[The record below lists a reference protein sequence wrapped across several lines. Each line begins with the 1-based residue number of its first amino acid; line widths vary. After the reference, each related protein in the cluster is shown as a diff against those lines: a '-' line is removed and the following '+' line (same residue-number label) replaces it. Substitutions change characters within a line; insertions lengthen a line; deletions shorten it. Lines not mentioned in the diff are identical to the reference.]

1 MNMHFLET
9 QDWAWDELD
18 QMLQHASELKDTPLQ
33 PLLEGKSIA
42 LLFFNPSCAPEH
54 RLNSGRG
61 NWRESHCAGTR
72 QERLGH
78 GL

>member
-42 LLFFNPSCAPEH
+42 AALL
-54 RLNSGRG
+54 
-61 NWRESHCAGTR
+61 
-72 QERLGH
+72 
-78 GL
+78 

>member
-33 PLLEGKSIA
+33 PLLEGKSIT
-42 LLFFNPSCAPEH
+42 LLFFNPSL
-54 RLNSGRG
+54 R
-61 NWRESHCAGTR
+61 TR
-72 QERLGH
+72 TSFELGAWQL
-78 GL
+78 GAKVIVLEPGKSA